1 MEIMETMILHLKM
14 ADYFFCNLRYH
25 LFTSAMSYGT
35 NNNAKLSDLIPGP
48 CVINA
53 WERNSLVVHA
63 VAQSPLGPFALKNI
77 ALPSSHTNP
86 QIMRTP
92 DGEYLLYSGA
102 SCVKDQYNVTTGCQG
117 CHKGQCG
124 PSKCSKVS
132 PFPPLPAGLVSL
144 WRRERPKMLFDKTGE

>member
-1 MEIMETMILHLKM
+1 MQ
-14 ADYFFCNLRYH
+14 
-25 LFTSAMSYGT
+25 
-35 NNNAKLSDLIPGP
+35 SDLIPGP

-63 VAQSPLGPFALKNI
+63 VAQSPLGPFKLKNI

-102 SCVKDQYNVTTGCQG
+102 CCVTEQYNATAGCMG

-124 PSKCSKVS
+124 PMKCSKVS
-132 PFPPLPAGLVSL
+132 PFPPLPAGPVSL
-144 WRRERPKMLFDKTGE
+144 WRRERPKILFDKNGRPTHLFNSADLGNVMKGWTESRAFTMVTEILN